1 MSHDP
6 ATRRAHR
13 RPRRRAALL
22 AGLAATALAVPAGAP
37 AAPAPSGPVAGGFG
51 AALDVAVS
59 TVAAQHRAAAADT
72 WVFPLTPI
80 SRVLAPQ
87 RWVPDQGIDIFP
99 AGTACGRSLTEVAVT
114 DGTIVQ
120 EGIDGF
126 GDHAPVLRIDQ
137 GPDRGRYVYY
147 GHAQPAL
154 VPGGA
159 HVRAGQPIARVG
171 CGMVGQSSTPHLE
184 IGISAPGGPTCCPEF
199 GETAPKIRR
208 LMARLWAAG
217 HCPPPDGLLR
227 IAHWRAHPRAGHWG
241 HVRNRHTQ
249 PPDHRHGD
257 RLARRHRRSRAPR
270 RVRLQGRWP

>member
-6 ATRRAHR
+6 ATRRAHG

-22 AGLAATALAVPAGAP
+22 AALATTALALTGAGGARATPA
-37 AAPAPSGPVAGGFG
+37 AGGFG
-51 AALDVAVS
+51 AALHAVASIV
-59 TVAAQHRAAAADT
+59 VAQHHAAAADT

-80 SRVLAPQ
+80 ARVLPPE
-87 RWVPDQGIDIFP
+87 RWLPDQGIDIFP
-99 AGTACGRSLTEVAVT
+99 VGAACGHELTEVAVT

-154 VPGGA
+154 VPVGA

-171 CGMVGQSSTPHLE
+171 CGVVGTSSTPHLE
-184 IGISAPGGPTCCPEF
+184 IGISTPGGPTCCPEF

-217 HCPPPDGLLR
+217 H
-227 IAHWRAHPRAGHWG
+227 
-241 HVRNRHTQ
+241 
-249 PPDHRHGD
+249 
-257 RLARRHRRSRAPR
+257 
-270 RVRLQGRWP
+270 